1 MIGTVTETNPL
12 VHTGTKGQKVT
23 IIKGF
28 SYNGEG
34 HYLTKEIGEIPD
46 IFIDIVQVM
55 DSELCDNWKI
65 CDSCEEAFQEGW
77 TLDEGYFCSEKC
89 IDNSGTIADTER
101 GYITYKKFLKLYAE
115 SEKNA
120 DDDGN
125 TNYDYHNTN
134 YWTSWA
140 DQNECNCKL
149 CEGIGE
155 L

>member
-89 IDNSGTIADTER
+89 IDNSGTIA
-101 GYITYKKFLKLYAE
+101 E